1 MFAEVEQLALHELSR
16 GGGDEHLATVT
27 GRGDAGR
34 AMDVSAHVPLVGQQR
49 RPRVQPAPH
58 PDLARCELPRQLLC
72 RRERPRRGRERDEER
87 ITLRVHL
94 DAVVV
99 RASFAD
105 HAPMLGKRLCIGL
118 GPELVQQLRRALDV
132 REEEGDG
139 AGGKVAPHRR

>member
-1 MFAEVEQLALHELSR
+1 MFAEVEQLDLGELGR
-16 GGGDEHLATVT
+16 CGGDEHLATVSGCGDT
-27 GRGDAGR
+27 GS
-34 AMDVSAHVPLVGQQR
+34 AMDVFAHVPLVGQQR

-99 RASFAD
+99 RASFTD
-105 HAPMLGKRLCIGL
+105 HAPMLGKRLGIGL